1 MGNLGFQELLVI
13 AVLALLVVGPERLP
27 QLARQAGQLL
37 ARIRQ
42 ETSRS
47 VAELKRAADIEGLD
61 QELRAMR
68 AELRQVGSDL
78 AAATEE
84 AGARGVPHRYE
95 PPPPTDPDAT

>member
-13 AVLALLVVGPERLP
+13 AFLALLVVGPERLP

-47 VAELKRAADIEGLD
+47 VTELKRAAEIEDLD
-61 QELRAMR
+61 RELKTMR
-68 AELRQVGSDL
+68 AELRQVGREVAT
-78 AAATEE
+78 AAGEPTSTRA
-84 AGARGVPHRYE
+84 PHRYQ